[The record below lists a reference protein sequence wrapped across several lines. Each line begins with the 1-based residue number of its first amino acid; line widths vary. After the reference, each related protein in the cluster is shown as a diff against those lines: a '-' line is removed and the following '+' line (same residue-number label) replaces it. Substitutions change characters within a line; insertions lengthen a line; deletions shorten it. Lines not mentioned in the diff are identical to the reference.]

1 MTLNGTSMDGRRCST
16 LLVGVAALLGP
27 AAEAQAQD
35 STVAL
40 QVMATAVRTQGFPCD
55 KPSSAER
62 NAELSKPNMSVWLLT
77 CESNRYRIEIVP
89 KLRARITKLD

>member
-1 MTLNGTSMDGRRCST
+1 MTLNGTSVDGRCCST

-27 AAEAQAQD
+27 TAQAQD
-35 STVAL
+35 NSVAL
-40 QVMATAVRTQGFPCD
+40 QVMATAVRTQGFPCE

-77 CESNRYRIEIVP
+77 CESNRYRVEIIP